1 MKGIAYLIGAGPG
14 DPGLFT
20 LKGKACVEAAD
31 VVIYDYLADEE
42 LLGWAPS
49 DAELIYAGK
58 QAGNHALTQDEINA
72 LLVNRVAAG
81 HVVARLKGGDPLVFG
96 RGGEEAMALRAAGLA
111 FEIVPGVT
119 SAIAAPAYAGIPVTQ
134 RAMATSFAV
143 VTGHEDPTKE
153 TTGVNW
159 KHIACGADTLT
170 FVMGLGNLPDI
181 AARLQEYGRDAATPA
196 AVVRWGTKP
205 EQQTVV
211 GTLATIAQEVE
222 RAGLKP
228 PGLLIVGDV
237 VGLRPQLNW
246 FEEKPLFG
254 ARVVVTRARK
264 QAGALSRLLRQQG
277 AYVMSV
283 PAIRTVATDNHA
295 EQDAVLHNLAPF
307 DWVLF
312 TSVNTVEYFAEALV
326 RNGLDMRALAGKTV
340 MAVGKKTAAGLAKA
354 GIVADSVP
362 ANASAEG
369 MLAVLEG
376 VPMKGRKVLLPRAA
390 EARELLP
397 DTLREAGAEVTVLP
411 VYRTEP
417 ELRGGHGER
426 LAAALREGT
435 VDVVTFTSAST
446 VRNIVAMLGDDASLL
461 RNVQLI
467 AIGDITAAELHA
479 YGLQEDG
486 IAEEATIEA
495 LAEAVAVAYRKE
507 SDV

>member
-1 MKGIAYLIGAGPG
+1 MSGIAYLIGAGPG
-14 DPGLFT
+14 DPGLLT

-42 LLGWAPS
+42 LLGWARP

-58 QAGNHALTQDEINA
+58 QAGNHALSQDEINA
-72 LLVNRVAAG
+72 LLVDRVAAG
-81 HVVARLKGGDPLVFG
+81 KRVARLKGGDPLVFG
-96 RGGEEAMALRAAGLA
+96 RGGEEAMALRAAGLL

-153 TTGVNW
+153 ATGVNW
-159 KHIACGADTLT
+159 QHIAGGADTLT
-170 FVMGLGNLPDI
+170 FVMGLGNLPEI
-181 AARLQEYGRDAATPA
+181 VRQLQAYGRDAATPA

-211 GTLATIAQEVE
+211 GTLGTIADEVAK
-222 RAGLKP
+222 AGLKP
-228 PGLLIVGDV
+228 PGLLVVGDV

-264 QAGALSRLLRQQG
+264 QAGELARLLRNDG

-283 PAIRTVATDNHA
+283 PAIRTVATDNIS
-295 EQDAVLHNLAPF
+295 EQDAVLSALDSY
-307 DWVLF
+307 DWILF
-312 TSVNTVEYFAEALV
+312 TSVNTVDYFTAALT

-340 MAVGKKTAAGLAKA
+340 MAVGKKTAARLTKS
-354 GIVADSVP
+354 GIIPDYVP

-369 MLAVLEG
+369 MLAVLKD
-376 VPMKGRKVLLPRAA
+376 VPMQGRKVLLPRAT

-397 DTLREAGAEVTVLP
+397 ETLRSEGAEVTVLP

-426 LAAALREGT
+426 LAAALREGA

-446 VRNIVAMLGDDASLL
+446 VRNIVAMLGEDAALL
-461 RNVQLI
+461 HNVQLVT
-467 AIGDITAAELHA
+467 IGDITAAELEAH
-479 YGLQEDG
+479 GLRADC
-486 IAEEATIEA
+486 IAAEATVEA
-495 LAEAVAVAYRKE
+495 LAAAVVTTYRKE